1 MRLHGPLPDELVF
14 NLKIDGHPFF
24 GKEQV
29 TVGMV
34 AIDTKHHSSQSAKSV
49 YPLSIANCK
58 EKREVVRNLFK
69 NLNQWKEELKRC
81 GIRVDGKHYR
91 IQFKVTLLLLA
102 KVGDEDF
109 LLGGQGLAVEFCI
122 FCLAL
127 RSQT

>member
-1 MRLHGPLPDELVF
+1 
-14 NLKIDGHPFF
+14 
-24 GKEQV
+24 
-29 TVGMV
+29 
-34 AIDTKHHSSQSAKSV
+34 
-49 YPLSIANCK
+49 
-58 EKREVVRNLFK
+58 VRNLFK

-91 IQFKVTLLLLA
+91 IQFKVTLDYKGLLLLLA

-127 RSQT
+127 RDQKTVQVGTHEGTSSRDQ